1 MLTDNLT
8 YYDYLKN
15 ASESGKFIFSVME
28 SFPQGI
34 VVTNEEDK
42 IIYAN
47 LKMAQLTGYSRK
59 EMIGKI
65 SHVFLHFPNQQ
76 EKLKDIREQRTAG
89 VYESYELYVKRKAGK
104 PFLGYTVTAPY
115 TNEGKVAGTIS
126 IVTDITIKTRS
137 AELEAL
143 AIGATKSLNSV
154 IITDRYGKIEWV
166 NEGFTRL
173 SGFQLYEVIDTKG
186 EILRESQDIFL
197 EKLSEVVREKKSI
210 AFESKNRNKSG
221 EEYWVI
227 STLTPVLDEY
237 GGVKEI
243 IIIEADITKVKKSQE
258 ELITANKIAEHSL
271 MKGNKMLDEL
281 KQAKLR
287 IEETAK
293 AKERFLASM
302 SHEIRTP
309 MNGIIGLVELLLETE
324 LTSEQYKYLS
334 ALKISGDTLMVV
346 INDILDISK
355 IDAGKMKFEE
365 VPMQLPLI
373 IDTAM
378 DLFSV
383 RAEEKGIQLKKSIHS
398 MIPPFLMGDPTRL
411 NQIIYNLLSNAIKF
425 TQKGMVDLSVAV
437 KKEDADSALIEFC
450 IRDTGCGI
458 PNDKMSLLFQDFTQL
473 NAETPRKYGGTGL
486 GLAIT
491 KRLVE
496 LQGGT
501 IKVDSKVNEGTAFTI
516 LLEFKKCKD
525 ESRISEFLNEKNTY
539 AVIKPIGAK
548 ILVAEDNAVNQLL
561 TEKLLK
567 SWKCTVDMVDN
578 GKRAIEKLKAG
589 KYDVVLLD
597 IEMPEMDGYT
607 TAKFI
612 RDEMSDATRNIP
624 IIAVTAHADP
634 REAEKC
640 IQAGMNDYILKPFN
654 PKELNKKLLKI
665 THKNNTV
672 VNGAIKHIDLNHLK
686 TVSYNDETF
695 MIKTINTFIKNLSAD
710 MELMKQNLSVQD
722 WEGIRS
728 LAHKM
733 KSSMKLVGAKKIE
746 SNMNDIEKAASSKK
760 DFKILSHLID
770 KISMECDIVINEL
783 EKEKT
788 ILLTKQ
794 GGYNNV

>member
-8 YYDYLKN
+8 YYDYLQS
-15 ASESGKFIFSVME
+15 APESGKFIFSLME

-34 VVTNEEDK
+34 VVTNNEDK

-47 LKMAQLTGYSRK
+47 PKIAQLTGYSRK
-59 EMIGKI
+59 EMTGKI
-65 SHVFLHFPNQQ
+65 SHIFLHFPDQR
-76 EKLKDIREQRTAG
+76 EKLKDILDQRAAG
-89 VYESYELYVKRKAGK
+89 VYESYELYIKRKSGR

-115 TNEGKVAGTIS
+115 KSNGQVAGTIS
-126 IVTDITIKTRS
+126 IVTDITIKTRD
-137 AELEAL
+137 AELQAL

-154 IITDRYGKIEWV
+154 IVADRYGKIEWV
-166 NEGFTRL
+166 NEGFTKL
-173 SGFQLYEVIDTKG
+173 SGFQLYEVLDTKG
-186 EILRESQDIFL
+186 EFLRKDQDAFL
-197 EKLSEVVREKKSI
+197 EKLSQVVREKKSI
-210 AFESKNRNKSG
+210 AFECQNNNISG
-221 EEYWVI
+221 KEYWVI
-227 STLTPVLDEY
+227 SNLTPVLDEY

-243 IIIEADITKVKKSQE
+243 IIIETDITELKKSQE
-258 ELITANKIAEHSL
+258 ELTTANKIAEHSL

-281 KQAKLR
+281 RQAKLR

-324 LTSEQYKYLS
+324 LTSEQHKYLS

-365 VPMQLPLI
+365 VPIQLPLI
-373 IDTAM
+373 IDTAI

-383 RAEEKGIQLKKSIHS
+383 RAEEKRIQLKKSILS
-398 MIPPFLMGDPTRL
+398 VIPPFLLGDQTRL

-425 TQKGMVDLSVAV
+425 THKGIVDFLVAV
-437 KKEDADSALIEFC
+437 KKEDADSALFEFC

-458 PNDKMSLLFQDFTQL
+458 PDDKMGLLFQDFTQL

-501 IKVDSKVNEGTAFTI
+501 IQVDSKVNEGTAFTV

-525 ESRISEFLNEKNTY
+525 ENRISEFLNEKNTY
-539 AVIKPIGAK
+539 AVIKPIGAR
-548 ILVAEDNAVNQLL
+548 ILVAEDNEVNQLL
-561 TEKLLK
+561 TEKLLHG
-567 SWKCTVDMVDN
+567 WKCTVDMVDN
-578 GKRAIEKLKAG
+578 GKRAIEKLKTNT
-589 KYDVVLLD
+589 YDVILLD

-612 RDEMSDATRNIP
+612 RNEMNDTIRNIP

-640 IQAGMNDYILKPFN
+640 IKIGMNDYILKPFN
-654 PKELNKKLLKI
+654 PKELNKKLLKH
-665 THKNNTV
+665 THKNNTTAY
-672 VNGAIKHIDLNHLK
+672 GAIKHIDLNHLK
-686 TVSYNDETF
+686 TVSCDDETF

-710 MELMKQNLSVQD
+710 IDSMKQNLSLED
-722 WEGIRS
+722 WDGIRS

-733 KSSMKLVGAKKIE
+733 KSSMKLVGSKKME
-746 SNMNDIEKAASSKK
+746 SAMSEIEKISASGK
-760 DFKILSHLID
+760 DLKTLSQLID
-770 KISMECDIVINEL
+770 KISIERDIVINEL

-788 ILLTKQ
+788 LLLAKQ
-794 GGYNNV
+794 GGYN

>member
-8 YYDYLKN
+8 YYDYLQS
-15 ASESGKFIFSVME
+15 APESGKYIFSVME

-34 VVTNEEDK
+34 VVVNQEDK

-47 LKMAQLTGYSRK
+47 PKMAQLTGYSRK

-65 SHVFLHFPNQQ
+65 SHTFLHFPNQQ
-76 EKLKDIREQRTAG
+76 EKLRDILELRATG
-89 VYESYELYVKRKAGK
+89 VYESYELYIKRKTGK

-115 TNEGKVAGTIS
+115 MNNGQVAGTIS
-126 IVTDITIKTRS
+126 IVTDITIKSRDE
-137 AELEAL
+137 ELQAL
-143 AIGATKSLNSV
+143 AIGATKSLNAV
-154 IITDRYGKIEWV
+154 IIVDCYGKIEWV
-166 NEGFTRL
+166 NEGFTKL

-186 EILRESQDIFL
+186 EVLRENQKFFL
-197 EKLSEVVREKKSI
+197 EKLSQAVREKKPIS
-210 AFESKNRNKSG
+210 FESKNRSKSG
-221 EEYWVI
+221 NEYWVI
-227 STLTPVLDEY
+227 SNLTAVLDEY

-243 IIIEADITKVKKSQE
+243 IIIETDITELKKSQE

-281 KQAKLR
+281 KQANLK

-324 LTSEQYKYLS
+324 LTSEQHKYLS

-355 IDAGKMKFEE
+355 MDAGKMKFEE
-365 VPMQLPLI
+365 VPIQLPLI
-373 IDTAM
+373 IDTAI

-383 RAEEKGIQLKKSIHS
+383 RAEEKGIQLRKNFDS
-398 MIPPFLMGDPTRL
+398 MIPPFLLGDPTRL

-425 TQKGMVDLSVAV
+425 TQKGIVDFSVAV
-437 KKEDADSALIEFC
+437 KKEESDSALLEFC

-458 PNDKMSLLFQDFTQL
+458 PDDKMGLLFQDFTQL

-501 IKVDSKVNEGTAFTI
+501 IKVDSKVNEGTAFTV

-525 ESRISEFLNEKNTY
+525 ENRISEFLNDKNTY
-539 AVIKPIGAK
+539 AVIKPIGVR
-548 ILVAEDNAVNQLL
+548 ILVAEDNTVNQLL
-561 TEKLLK
+561 TEKLLQG
-567 SWKCTVDMVDN
+567 WKCTVDIVDN
-578 GKRAIEKLKAG
+578 GKTAIEKLKVNT
-589 KYDVVLLD
+589 YDVVLLD

-612 RDEMSDATRNIP
+612 RNEMGDPIRNIP

-654 PKELNKKLLKI
+654 PKELNKKLLKLI
-665 THKNNTV
+665 HKNNTV
-672 VNGAIKHIDLNHLK
+672 ANGTIKHIDLNQLK
-686 TVSYNDETF
+686 IVSGDDETF
-695 MIKTINTFIKNLSAD
+695 MIKTMNTFIKNLSTD
-710 MELMKQNLSVQD
+710 MDMMKQNLSVQHWD
-722 WEGIRS
+722 GIRS

-733 KSSMKLVGAKKIE
+733 KSSMKLVGAKKME
-746 SNMNDIEKAASSKK
+746 DDMNEIEKVSASRK
-760 DFKILSHLID
+760 DLKILWHLID
-770 KISMECDIVINEL
+770 KISMECDVVINEL

-788 ILLTKQ
+788 LLLTQQ
-794 GGYNNV
+794 GGYN

>member
-15 ASESGKFIFSVME
+15 ASESGKFIFSIME

-34 VVTNEEDK
+34 VVADGEDK

-65 SHVFLHFPNQQ
+65 AHIFLHFPEQQ
-76 EKLKDIREQRTAG
+76 KKFKDILEQRAAG
-89 VYESYELYVKRKAGK
+89 VYESYELYIKRKGAK
-104 PFLGYTVTAPY
+104 PFLGYTITAPY
-115 TNEGKVAGTIS
+115 MNNGQVAGTIS
-126 IVTDITIKTRS
+126 IVTDITIKTRNV
-137 AELEAL
+137 ELEAL

-154 IITDRYGKIEWV
+154 MIADRYGKIEWV

-186 EILRESQDIFL
+186 EILRQDQDPFL
-197 EKLSEVVREKKSI
+197 EKLGQAVREKKSI
-210 AFESKNRNKSG
+210 AFECKYRNKSG
-221 EEYWVI
+221 NEYWVI
-227 STLTPVLDEY
+227 SNLTPVLDEY

-243 IIIEADITKVKKSQE
+243 IIIETDITELKKSKE
-258 ELITANKIAEHSL
+258 ELVTANKIAEHSL
-271 MKGNKMLDEL
+271 RKGNKMLDEL

-324 LTSEQYKYLS
+324 LTTEQHKYLS

-355 IDAGKMKFEE
+355 IDAGKMRFEE
-365 VPMQLPLI
+365 VPIQLPMI
-373 IDTAM
+373 IDTAI

-383 RAEEKGIQLKKSIHS
+383 RAEEKGIQLKRSIHS
-398 MIPPFLMGDPTRL
+398 MLPPFLLGDPTRL

-425 TQKGMVDLSVAV
+425 TQEGTVDFSVAV
-437 KKEDADSALIEFC
+437 KKEDTDSVLIEFC

-458 PNDKMSLLFQDFTQL
+458 PDDKMSLLFQDFTQL

-501 IKVDSKVNEGTAFTI
+501 IKVDSKINEGTAFTV

-525 ESRISEFLNEKNTY
+525 ENRISEFLNEKNIY
-539 AVIKPIGAK
+539 AVIKPIGAR

-561 TEKLLK
+561 TEKLLQG
-567 SWKCTVDMVDN
+567 WKCNVDIVDN
-578 GKRAIEKLKAG
+578 GKRAIEKLKTDT
-589 KYDVVLLD
+589 YDVVLLD

-607 TAKFI
+607 TAKYI
-612 RDEMSDATRNIP
+612 RNEMGDAIRNIP
-624 IIAVTAHADP
+624 IIAVTAHADL

-654 PKELNKKLLKI
+654 PKELNKKLLKL
-665 THKNNTV
+665 THRNDMAT
-672 VNGAIKHIDLNHLK
+672 NGAIKHVDINNLK
-686 TVSYNDETF
+686 IVACNDEIF

-710 MELMKQNLSVQD
+710 MDMMKQNLSVQD
-722 WEGIRS
+722 WDGIRS

-733 KSSMKLVGAKKIE
+733 KSSMKLVGAKKME
-746 SNMNDIEKAASSKK
+746 SDMNEIEKASTSRK
-760 DFKILSHLID
+760 DLKILSHLID

-794 GGYNNV
+794 GRYN